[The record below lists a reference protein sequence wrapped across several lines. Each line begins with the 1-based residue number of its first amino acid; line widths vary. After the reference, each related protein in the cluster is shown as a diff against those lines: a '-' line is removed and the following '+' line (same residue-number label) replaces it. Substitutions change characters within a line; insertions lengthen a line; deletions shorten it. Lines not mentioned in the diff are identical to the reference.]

1 MSDDGLIVIGRL
13 QKPFGVRG
21 EIRVLAY
28 TESFEAFERSEW
40 LQIKEKRMIIK
51 QIRIHQGSVLVLF
64 DGINTPEQVSEFS
77 GQLVQTSVNNLPAKD
92 EDEYFYF
99 ELIGMEVFTKSGRH
113 LGKIT
118 EIMATGAN
126 DVFVVN
132 GDAGEVLIP
141 FIDDVVLE
149 IDLASKKVLVDPMEG
164 LVPNV

>member
-13 QKPFGVRG
+13 QKPFGIRG
-21 EIRVLAY
+21 EIRVQAY

-40 LQIKEKRMIIK
+40 LQVKEKRMTIK

-77 GQLVQTSVNNLPAKD
+77 GQLVQTSAKNLPAKD
-92 EDEYFYF
+92 EDEYYYF
-99 ELIGMEVFTKSGRH
+99 ELIGLDVFTKSRRH

-149 IDLASKKVLVDPMEG
+149 IDIAAKKVLVDPMEG